1 MGQLLM
7 FIILFGVIYFVSDNR
22 FLFTCHIG
30 STTIALMIIRYPRGL
45 KSIYSRIIF
54 GLSIFDIFQSLWILT
69 SPFLSPSNDG
79 DLPQGLWSRGT
90 TGSCEAIGFIGLF
103 GSSGI
108 PLYTLFLTF
117 YFLLKV
123 KYKVDLEEFSKKKEW
138 IFHSFIWVFGL
149 IGATYALAKQEIN
162 PTRNGSLCTLVP
174 KPFNCWIDDSVEC
187 TRGPNALMTGAIFLS
202 IPLVIIF
209 ILLIVFLGMLT
220 QYVFQQE
227 KMIHMQANAYRVSNE
242 NDVFDDKSD
251 SEERISDKGTVSIV
265 ELVEKIRQEES
276 EAMESSNIPKEEDE
290 IEQDKIAK
298 TPNSNQNIVKPLS
311 ITRQSFH
318 QSFLYIL
325 AFFLVWSLPVFFFFA
340 SLRKSTTGVGDW
352 FFLALSIFFPASG
365 FFNILIYTRPKIL
378 LLQRAHPNT
387 RWIQRFS
394 AVVIAGG
401 EMPTILDE
409 ID

>member
-1 MGQLLM
+1 
-7 FIILFGVIYFVSDNR
+7 
-22 FLFTCHIG
+22 
-30 STTIALMIIRYPRGL
+30 
-45 KSIYSRIIF
+45 
-54 GLSIFDIFQSLWILT
+54 
-69 SPFLSPSNDG
+69 
-79 DLPQGLWSRGT
+79 
-90 TGSCEAIGFIGLF
+90 
-103 GSSGI
+103 
-108 PLYTLFLTF
+108 
-117 YFLLKV
+117 
-123 KYKVDLEEFSKKKEW
+123 
-138 IFHSFIWVFGL
+138 
-149 IGATYALAKQEIN
+149 
-162 PTRNGSLCTLVP
+162 
-174 KPFNCWIDDSVEC
+174 
-187 TRGPNALMTGAIFLS
+187 
-202 IPLVIIF
+202 
-209 ILLIVFLGMLT
+209 MLT

-227 KMIHMQANAYRVSNE
+227 KLIHMQANVYQASNE
-242 NDVFDDKSD
+242 NEAFDDRSD
-251 SEERISDKGTVSIV
+251 TEVRISDERTVSLV

-276 EAMESSNIPKEEDE
+276 EAMESSNIPKDEDE

-340 SLRKSTTGVGDW
+340 SLRKSTTGIGDW

-387 RWIQRFS
+387 RWIQRFL